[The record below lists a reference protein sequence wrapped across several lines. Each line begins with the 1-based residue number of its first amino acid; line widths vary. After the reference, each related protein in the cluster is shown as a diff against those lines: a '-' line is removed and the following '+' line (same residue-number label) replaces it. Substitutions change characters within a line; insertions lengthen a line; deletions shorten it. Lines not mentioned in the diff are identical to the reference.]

1 MERQRGEETPTFEN
15 IYVKGLSYFEDKDVF
30 CICSRRIREENY
42 EEDDF
47 LTYLCFEMFRRHQYD
62 KATLTYLAN
71 YYCGATADMKRLW
84 KVLREYQVASGKIS
98 ERIIT
103 QMLFSEDM
111 FDEEAIFE
119 DYYLSDNVYF
129 RLKQA
134 YLTYASREY
143 VINGR
148 DTKSSVFDDHC

>member
-1 MERQRGEETPTFEN
+1 
-15 IYVKGLSYFEDKDVF
+15 
-30 CICSRRIREENY
+30 
-42 EEDDF
+42 
-47 LTYLCFEMFRRHQYD
+47 
-62 KATLTYLAN
+62 
-71 YYCGATADMKRLW
+71 MKRLW

-148 DTKSSVFDDHC
+148 DTKSSVFEIIANECEKKETAGYLQDCAT

>member
-1 MERQRGEETPTFEN
+1 
-15 IYVKGLSYFEDKDVF
+15 
-30 CICSRRIREENY
+30 
-42 EEDDF
+42 
-47 LTYLCFEMFRRHQYD
+47 
-62 KATLTYLAN
+62 
-71 YYCGATADMKRLW
+71 
-84 KVLREYQVASGKIS
+84 
-98 ERIIT
+98 
-103 QMLFSEDM
+103 M

-148 DTKSSVFDDHC
+148 DTKSSVFEIIANECEKKETLPDICKIALLKYYAGRKYPDEL